1 MHIHNN
7 HKNVVS
13 GPAAAA
19 NASPVLLS
27 ANAINMDFDG
37 KTILDNISLT
47 IDEGQIVTLIG
58 PNGAG
63 KTTLV
68 RIALGLLQPD
78 SGTIYHR
85 PSLRIGYM
93 PQRVHVEPTLP
104 LTVNRFLQLANRR
117 DADLLSATLEQLKI
131 AHLAKNQLAAVSGGE
146 LQRVL
151 LARALLRKP
160 ELLILDEPAQG
171 VDLAGQ
177 AEFYQLI
184 SEISDSQGC
193 GVLMI
198 SHDLH
203 LVMSS
208 TDEVICLNHHI
219 CCHGKPEHVSN
230 DPAYLSLFGASASE
244 SLAVY
249 THNHNHEHDIGGSV
263 KEPHDHD

>member
-1 MHIHNN
+1 MDI
-7 HKNVVS
+7 S
-13 GPAAAA
+13 DDDSTG
-19 NASPVLLS
+19 ASRSPTDDSASRVLLALQS
-27 ANAINMDFDG
+27 IDKDFAD
-37 KTILDNISLT
+37 KKILEHISLT
-47 IDEGQIVTLIG
+47 IEEGQIVTLIG

-68 RIALGLLQPD
+68 RIALGLLAAD
-78 SGTIYHR
+78 SGTVYHR
-85 PSLRIGYM
+85 PRLRIGYM

-104 LTVNRFLQLANRR
+104 ITVNRFLQLANRR
-117 DADLLSATLEQLKI
+117 DRALMASTLEELKI
-131 AHLAKNQLAAVSGGE
+131 GHLGRQQLAGISGGE

-177 AEFYQLI
+177 AELYRLI
-184 SEISDSQGC
+184 SDISDRQGC

-219 CCHGKPEHVSN
+219 CCHGKPEHVST
-230 DPAYLSLFGASASE
+230 DPAYLSLFGAGAAE
-244 SLAVY
+244 DLAVY
-249 THNHNHEHDIGGSV
+249 THH
-263 KEPHDHD
+263 HDHDHSIGGEVEEHHHD